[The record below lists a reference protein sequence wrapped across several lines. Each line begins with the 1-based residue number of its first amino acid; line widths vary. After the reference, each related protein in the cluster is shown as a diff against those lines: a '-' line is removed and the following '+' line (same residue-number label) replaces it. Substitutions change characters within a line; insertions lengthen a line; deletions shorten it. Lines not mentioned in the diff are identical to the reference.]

1 MAILVPDTEE
11 INSLPQGLTEG
22 ERCLMEALY
31 QGLDD
36 NWTVYVQPH
45 LNGLRPDIVIF
56 NKNAGIGIF
65 EVKDW
70 NLDVHQIHPESF
82 KWQVRDPNTREWHT
96 KSEDYC
102 PLKQVEKYRQS
113 IFKYEIPLLDA
124 KRMLDRNV
132 HSLIQPFVYF
142 HKHTTDQVEKRL
154 KRILDKYSN
163 VFGYDSLEPS
173 KIQAMLT
180 KRHLRHGSKF
190 TGLMK
195 DIGLAD
201 RLANALAYPKHGGT
215 DIQNL
220 LAPFN
225 DKQLDLLPN
234 ESRSR
239 RVFGAAGSGKTFVLV
254 HKAVNAAREGKKVL
268 LVCFNITMA
277 NYLRD
282 LVTRLA
288 RHYGSHYHRK
298 IEVGHFHR
306 FFPYLEENPEVDNRS
321 MKEPVDV
328 LLIDEGQDF
337 ERAWIEKL
345 QKIGASGYHLMLC
358 EDDRQNIYGK
368 SVEDRKAIPGIK
380 GRRNRLNQS
389 LRLPEEIV
397 KLANNL
403 CTWAKQED
411 LSGTVESTKFLQGEI
426 FKHNVVR
433 NIWFD
438 GTKDEI
444 VKTIRED
451 IKNLVQARD
460 TARADIAILVCTVK
474 DGWQVCQ
481 VLDELKLPKP
491 QCNFESREE
500 QNQLYQLYGHN
511 KDIFKEKLDEIRRR
525 YKAGFWMQGGRIKVC
540 TIHSFK
546 GWELSNIL
554 VFFNP
559 EEEQEQAKVPLLYTA
574 ITRSQQNLTIY
585 NADLKVSQFGKIAI
599 SENYIEQHTSKKEV
613 TPV

>member
-1 MAILVPDTEE
+1 MAILVPAPEE

-22 ERCLMEALY
+22 ERCLMEALF
-31 QGLDD
+31 QALDD
-36 NWTVYVQPH
+36 SWTVYVQPH

-56 NKNAGIGIF
+56 SEDAGIGIF

-70 NLDVHQIHPESF
+70 DLDSHQIIKYEDGRYD
-82 KWQVRDPNTREWHT
+82 WQVRAWDTGKWVTLSQEY
-96 KSEDYC
+96 YC
-102 PLKQVEKYRQS
+102 PLQQAEKYRQS

-225 DKQLDLLPN
+225 EKQLDLLPN

-254 HKAVNAAREGKKVL
+254 HKAVNAAKEGKKVL

-288 RHYGSHYHRK
+288 RHYGPHYHRK

-345 QKIGASGYHLMLC
+345 QKIGASGYHLMFC
-358 EDDRQNIYGK
+358 EDDRQNIYSK
-368 SVEDRKAIPGIK
+368 SVKERGKIPIRGKNILK
-380 GRRNRLNQS
+380 ESYRISTQTA
-389 LRLPEEIV
+389 
-397 KLANNL
+397 KLANAL
-403 CTWAKQED
+403 ASWAKQEGE
-411 LSGTVESTKFLQGEI
+411 SGTIESVKSVQG
-426 FKHNVVR
+426 KSVR
-433 NIWFD
+433 NVWLD
-438 GTKDEI
+438 DTKDEI

-500 QNQLYQLYGHN
+500 HNQLYQLYGQN
-511 KDIFKEKLDEIRRR
+511 KDIFKERLDELRCR

-585 NADLKVSQFGKIAI
+585 NADLKLSQFAKIATL
-599 SENYIEQHTSKKEV
+599 ENYIKQHPSQREIL
-613 TPV
+613 PV

>member
-1 MAILVPDTEE
+1 MAILVPELEE
-11 INSLPQGLTEG
+11 INSLPQKLTDG
-22 ERCLMEALY
+22 ERCLMEALCKA
-31 QGLDD
+31 LDD

-56 NKNAGIGIF
+56 NEDAGIGIF

-70 NLDVHQIHPESF
+70 NLDIHRIHPESS
-82 KWQVRDPNTREWHT
+82 KWQVRDPNTKEWYT
-96 KSEDYC
+96 KPGDYC
-102 PLKQVEKYRQS
+102 PLKQVEKYRQF

-124 KRMLDRNV
+124 KRILDRNV
-132 HSLIQPFVYF
+132 HSLIQPFLYF

-154 KRILDKYSN
+154 KPILDKYSN

-173 KIQAMLT
+173 QIQVMLA
-180 KRHLRHGSKF
+180 KRHLRHGSRF

-195 DIGLAD
+195 EIGLAD
-201 RLANALAYPKHGGT
+201 RLPNALAYPKHGNT
-215 DIQNL
+215 DIQSL
-220 LAPFN
+220 LKVVFKKG
-225 DKQLDLLPN
+225 KQRDLLPN
-234 ESRSR
+234 TPGCR
-239 RVFGAAGSGKTFVLV
+239 RVFGAAGSGKTFLLI

-288 RHYGSHYHRK
+288 RHYGLHYHRN

-306 FFPYLEENPEVDNRS
+306 FFPYLDENPEVDNRS

-328 LLIDEGQDF
+328 LLLDEGQDF
-337 ERAWIEKL
+337 ERSWIEKL
-345 QKIGASGYHLMLC
+345 QAIGASGYHLMFC

-368 SVEDRKAIPGIK
+368 SVEDRGAVPGIK
-380 GRRNRLNQS
+380 GRRNLLNQS
-389 LRLPEEIV
+389 IRLSEETV
-397 KLANNL
+397 KLANYL
-403 CTWAKQED
+403 STWAKQEG
-411 LSGTVESTKFLQGEI
+411 LSGNVESIKFFQGEL
-426 FKHNVVR
+426 FVHNV
-433 NIWFD
+433 WFD
-438 GTKDEI
+438 GTTDEI
-444 VKTIRED
+444 ANAIRED
-451 IKNLVQARD
+451 IRNFVQARN

-500 QNQLYQLYGHN
+500 HNQLYQLYGHN
-511 KDIFKEKLDEIRRR
+511 KDIFKEKLDELRRR

-585 NADLKVSQFGKIAI
+585 NADLKLSQFGKIATL
-599 SENYIEQHTSKKEV
+599 ENYIEQH
-613 TPV
+613 PCQR

>member
-1 MAILVPDTEE
+1 MKNFEMAILVPDRAE
-11 INSLPQGLTEG
+11 IDSLPQELTDG
-22 ERCLMEALY
+22 EKALMEALLKA
-31 QGLDD
+31 LDHQ
-36 NWTVYVQPH
+36 WTVYVQPH

-56 NKNAGIGIF
+56 SEDAGIGVF

-70 NLDVHQIHPESF
+70 NLDSYRIIVHEDGRYD
-82 KWQVRDPNTREWHT
+82 WQVRAWDTGKWVTRSQEY
-96 KSEDYC
+96 DC

-113 IFKYEIPLLDA
+113 ICEYEIPLLHV
-124 KRMLDRNV
+124 KRILDRSV

-142 HKHTTDQVEKRL
+142 HKHSTKEVENRL
-154 KRILDKYSN
+154 KPILNRWSN
-163 VFGYDSLEPS
+163 VFGYDSLEPNT
-173 KIQAMLT
+173 IRQILA

-190 TGLMK
+190 AGLMQE
-195 DIGLAD
+195 IELAD

-215 DIQNL
+215 DIPSL

-225 DKQLDLLPN
+225 KKQLDLLSN
-234 ESRSR
+234 ESGSR

-254 HKAVNAAREGKKVL
+254 HKAVNAARDGKKVL

-288 RHYGSHYHRK
+288 RHYDPHCHQN

-306 FFPYLEENPEVDNRS
+306 FFPYLEENPDVDKRS
-321 MKEPVDV
+321 MKKPVDV

-337 ERAWIEKL
+337 ERAWIQKL
-345 QKIGASGYHLMLC
+345 QKIGADGYHLMFC

-368 SVEDRKAIPGIK
+368 SIKERGSVPGIK
-380 GRRNRLNQS
+380 GRPNILKESYRVPPQTA
-389 LRLPEEIV
+389 
-397 KLANNL
+397 KLANAL
-403 CTWAKQED
+403 SIWARQEGE
-411 LSGTVESTKFLQGEI
+411 SGAVESLKPVQGNL
-426 FKHNVVR
+426 FVR
-433 NIWFD
+433 NVWFD
-438 GTKDEI
+438 GKKDEI
-444 VKTIRED
+444 VNAIRED
-451 IKNLVQARD
+451 IINLVQD
-460 TARADIAILVCTVK
+460 KNTARADIAILVCTVN

-491 QCNFESREE
+491 QCNFESKEEKTQLCHKCKEE
-500 QNQLYQLYGHN
+500 QKNFKEELNQL
-511 KDIFKEKLDEIRRR
+511 RRS

-546 GWELSNIL
+546 GWELNNIL

-559 EEEQEQAKVPLLYTA
+559 EEEQEEAKVPLLYTA

-585 NADLKVSQFGKIAI
+585 NADPKLRQFGKIAV
-599 SENYIEQHTSKKEV
+599 SNNYIEQHPLTQ
-613 TPV
+613 